1 MAKMK
6 IFTIFRATNSQIL
19 KISNILHLKIVDFS
33 QVEKWFLDFQ
43 RYFFKNFFRIFFKK
57 LATLQFTPH
66 MFDINKLLN
75 ECSCDSMWTFITF
88 STLKTEIYAKLRIY
102 FLRHLELQ
110 HRVILLFC
118 NNFIF
123 IPFLHNSANFW
134 KIFPILILRETNF
147 SFFLLLQPKKFL
159 SSRTSAKIRR
169 RRARQIVWI
178 LESYDWWNAVWQWWN
193 YWWR

>member
-1 MAKMK
+1 MNNFKLYFWTNLKFWHTKMVQIFQNYYFFAPQKMAKMK

-88 STLKTEIYAKLRIY
+88 STLKTEIYAKLRTY
-102 FLRHLELQ
+102 FLRHLTL
-110 HRVILLFC
+110 
-118 NNFIF
+118 
-123 IPFLHNSANFW
+123 NSNIESSPNLVAICSDFVCKTQNS
-134 KIFPILILRETNF
+134 KY
-147 SFFLLLQPKKFL
+147 SF
-159 SSRTSAKIRR
+159 
-169 RRARQIVWI
+169 
-178 LESYDWWNAVWQWWN
+178 
-193 YWWR
+193 